1 MEKGSE
7 LIVATMS
14 LPHWA
19 LQDKIGEK
27 INFARLGELWK
38 EKKTSKQKF
47 VPSDWMNVYFYRLPY
62 SRKF

>member
-1 MEKGSE
+1 MEKGSK

-38 EKKTSKQKF
+38 EKKRVSKNSFLQIEWTSTF
-47 VPSDWMNVYFYRLPY
+47 IG
-62 SRKF
+62 

>member
-38 EKKTSKQKF
+38 EKK
-47 VPSDWMNVYFYRLPY
+47 PSEQDWMKSTFIG
-62 SRKF
+62 

>member
-14 LPHWA
+14 LPHLA

-27 INFARLGELWK
+27 INFARPGELWK
-38 EKKTSKQKF
+38 GKKSKQTL
-47 VPSDWMNVYFYRLPY
+47 DERLL
-62 SRKF
+62 F

>member
-27 INFARLGELWK
+27 IYFARLGELWK
-38 EKKTSKQKF
+38 EKKQQVSKIE
-47 VPSDWMNVYFYRLPY
+47 W
-62 SRKF
+62 SRV